1 MAILC
6 RNCDEFN
13 TVPGMHWGICDR
25 RARETMDNRIKT
37 ILTGPDKVCIAPSK
51 IRDEER
57 KKAELLRSLFPEEEE
72 MSDE

>member
-6 RNCDEFN
+6 RNCDEFD
-13 TVPGMHWGICDR
+13 TVSGMGWGVCDR
-25 RARETMDNRIKT
+25 RRRETSDNKIKSL
-37 ILTGPDKVCIAPSK
+37 LTGPDKVCMAPSK

-72 MSDE
+72 NV

>member
-6 RNCDEFN
+6 RKCDEFD
-13 TVPGMHWGICDR
+13 TVPGMHWGICAR
-25 RARETMDNRIKT
+25 RARETADNKIKAL
-37 ILTGPDKVCIAPSK
+37 LTGPDKVCMAPSK

-72 MSDE
+72 DV